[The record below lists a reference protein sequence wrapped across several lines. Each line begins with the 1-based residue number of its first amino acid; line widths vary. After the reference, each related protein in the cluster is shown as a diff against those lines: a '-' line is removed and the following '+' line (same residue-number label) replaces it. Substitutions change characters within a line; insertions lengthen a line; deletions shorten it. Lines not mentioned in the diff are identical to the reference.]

1 MHVER
6 DNTTHVNEKLE
17 QWNSN
22 PKKGVTK
29 ATQTQQKKC
38 GNGNENRS
46 QQNGEYLQLRLAV
59 GICFLRSCVLK
70 SVSIQN
76 IQTKQKG
83 AYGFFRIIFV

>member
-1 MHVER
+1 MKFKSKER
-6 DNTTHVNEKLE
+6 CDKGYTNATEK
-17 QWNSN
+17 S
-22 PKKGVTK
+22 
-29 ATQTQQKKC
+29 

-76 IQTKQKG
+76 IHTKQKAPMVFSG
-83 AYGFFRIIFV
+83 SYLSRTDLGPVRDKYDPKKSG